1 LNANIAMAAS
11 SSGGNCS
18 DDLSESRYNSLK
30 EYAEEFITANNCNQ
44 KIVDAYPLYDLNDEL
59 IAVLFKLDI
68 GYIIINIRD
77 LSIPEFSFVSKSIY
91 SSDDVKKYYNGAFEY
106 FEENG
111 TDKNYVYD
119 LFGKKEINRKNL
131 NTSNLYGRDSS
142 VLDPQTVPNILQ
154 ISTSPNTQTD
164 SVKHLPHHKPTR

>member
-119 LFGKKEINRKNL
+119 LFGEKEINRKNL
-131 NTSNLYGRDSS
+131 NTSNLYGSDSS